1 MSGYPEQNQ
10 PHGSKSDYPVES
22 LPTVLCNV
30 VASLNEDTG
39 IPVELIGSAVLSAAS
54 LACQALIEVV
64 SPHNSQPEQCSL
76 YLLTIAESGEGKTTV
91 HKRIMSLF
99 HEFSQKMDNI
109 YKVLSEEYEA
119 ELDIWKTKNK
129 GIQSALRKASKDRDD
144 TQIYED
150 EIKALNKK
158 KPNKPKRLRILY
170 ENITSAALIRGLIEY
185 PNAAIISDEAISFFQ
200 GYVKNEYGFLNK
212 AWDGSTYSFERRDFD
227 GVSVNACMTMGLM
240 VQSDVFK
247 DYLKKNGTL
256 AHSSG
261 FLSRFLIAEV
271 ESSRGLRK
279 ANVSH
284 EKSDSAI
291 QELHYRID
299 ILLESQARKFSEGD
313 NEKISMILS
322 DDAMD
327 LWLEMS
333 NHINECCS
341 GDGCF
346 EHIKETAVKAMS
358 NVIRLAA
365 IFQLISPTPRLH
377 LDEYTDKNDFGL
389 YLWEKE
395 KFIDREMLR
404 NAFVIIEWHLF
415 QTSKLFHIRS
425 KRYQLEHDAYELFS
439 YIRKQFIELNKPEVS
454 VRDLENSGPGRLR
467 KKSALEPVLDQ
478 LISTGIIH
486 LYRHSHYDPK
496 IKVAMRLRGKH
507 YGDIYVIASSNQMVR
522 GMNDVKALHIEW
534 DWSKLI

>member
-1 MSGYPEQNQ
+1 MTGYPEKNQ

-22 LPTVLCNV
+22 LPTVLRNV

-99 HEFSQKMDNI
+99 HEFSQKMDSL
-109 YKVLSEEYEA
+109 YKGQYEEYET

-129 GIQSALRKASKDRDD
+129 GLQSALRKASKDRDD

-150 EIKALNKK
+150 EIKALNKT
-158 KPNKPKRLRILY
+158 KPIKPKRLRILY

-212 AWDGSTYSFERRDFD
+212 AWEGSTYSFERRDFD

-247 DYLKKNGTL
+247 DYLKKNGSL

-261 FLSRFLIAEV
+261 FLSRFLITEV
-271 ESSRGLRK
+271 ESSRGQRK

-284 EKSDSAI
+284 AKSDSAI

-299 ILLESQARKFSEGD
+299 ILLARQARKFSEGD

-333 NHINECCS
+333 DYINERCS

-346 EHIKETAVKAMS
+346 EHIKETAAKAMS

-365 IFQLISPTPRLH
+365 IFQLISPAPRLD
-377 LDEYTDKNDFGL
+377 LDEYTDKNDSGL

-395 KFIDREMLR
+395 KFIDREILN

-415 QTSKLFHIRS
+415 QTSRLFHYRS
-425 KRYQLEHDAYELFS
+425 KRYQLEQDVYELFS
-439 YIRKQFIELNKPEVS
+439 HIKKQFIELNKFEVS

-467 KKSALEPVLDQ
+467 KKSILMPVLEQ
-478 LISTGIIH
+478 LISTDVIY
-486 LYRHSHYDPK
+486 LYGFSNFEAKNK
-496 IKVAMRLRGKH
+496 IAMCLNGKH
-507 YGDIYVIASSNQMVR
+507 YGTPNGVFTPFAIRSS
-522 GMNDVKALHIEW
+522 DVKALPIEW
-534 DWSKLI
+534 DWSKLM

>member
-1 MSGYPEQNQ
+1 MTGYREQNQ
-10 PHGSKSDYPVES
+10 LHGPKSDYPVES
-22 LPTVLCNV
+22 LPAVLRNV

-99 HEFSQKMDNI
+99 HDFSQNMDAI
-109 YKVLSEEYEA
+109 YKNQHEEYEA
-119 ELDIWKTKNK
+119 GLGIWDTKNK
-129 GIQSALRKASKDRDD
+129 GIKSALRKASKDRHD
-144 TQIYED
+144 TQSYED
-150 EIKALNKK
+150 ELKALNKK
-158 KPNKPKRLRILY
+158 KPIKPKRLRILY
-170 ENITSAALIRGLIEY
+170 ENITSAALIHGLIEY

-247 DYLKKNGTL
+247 DYLKKSGSL

-291 QELHYRID
+291 QELHDRID
-299 ILLESQARKFSEGD
+299 ILLGRQAKKFSEGD

-322 DDAMD
+322 DDAKD

-333 NHINECCS
+333 DYINERCS
-341 GDGCF
+341 GNGCF
-346 EHIKETAVKAMS
+346 EHIKETAAKAMS

-365 IFQLISPTPRLH
+365 IFQLISPTPRLD
-377 LDEYTDKNDFGL
+377 LDEYTEKNNSGL

-395 KFIDREMLR
+395 KSIEKEMLN
-404 NAFVIIEWHLF
+404 NAFVIIKWHLF
-415 QTSKLFHIRS
+415 QTSKLFHTRS
-425 KRYQLEHDAYELFS
+425 KRYQLEQDAYELFS
-439 YIRKQFIELNKPEVS
+439 HIKKQFIELNKFEVS

-467 KKSALEPVLDQ
+467 KKSVLMPVLEQ
-478 LISTGIIH
+478 LISTDVIY
-486 LYRHSHYDPK
+486 LYGPSNFEAKNK
-496 IKVAMRLRGKH
+496 IAMCLDGKH
-507 YGDIYVIASSNQMVR
+507 YGTPHGLFTPFTMRSS
-522 GMNDVKALHIEW
+522 DVNVVPIEW
-534 DWSKLI
+534 DLSKLR